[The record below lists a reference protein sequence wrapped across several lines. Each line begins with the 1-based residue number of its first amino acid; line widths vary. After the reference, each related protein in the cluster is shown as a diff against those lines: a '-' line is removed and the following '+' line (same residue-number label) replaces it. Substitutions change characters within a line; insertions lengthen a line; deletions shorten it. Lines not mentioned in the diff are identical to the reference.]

1 MHRSL
6 PLLLFIFVTENID
19 CVTPCIST
27 HIFENHSIIFAV
39 ACQMTKNYSPLW
51 TFPELDQVHCNEITM
66 SHVQTQGLRKG
77 EQDFIFAFARQGC
90 INFNS
95 KTNAHPVTSDFC
107 LWTNG
112 LRQLMLQW
120 IKRRTQV
127 WQIICQIS
135 SFLSLIMYFFFFTV
149 SFSVFRFPWNL
160 FASSFRRLGEK
171 SCFRALSGK
180 PQKMD
185 MEILLLVGWS

>member
-1 MHRSL
+1 MWSEVTGKISL
-6 PLLLFIFVTENID
+6 QEDLTNEGGYVCCCIVLCLCYYLYLLQNTENCI
-19 CVTPCIST
+19 TLSIST

-77 EQDFIFAFARQGC
+77 EQDFIFAFARQC
-90 INFNS
+90 FINFNS

-112 LRQLMLQW
+112 LRQNWCCNELNGGH
-120 IKRRTQV
+120 KFGK
-127 WQIICQIS
+127 S
-135 SFLSLIMYFFFFTV
+135 SVTFLSFFIYFF
-149 SFSVFRFPWNL
+149 
-160 FASSFRRLGEK
+160 
-171 SCFRALSGK
+171 
-180 PQKMD
+180 
-185 MEILLLVGWS
+185 LLLHC